1 MWGRTAAVSGVVKAM
16 WLPSNVIPP
25 DNRQKG
31 LPSGLPGLL
40 GIGIVLRGSVGSI
53 VYNNTT
59 GFFSVSHVFSE
70 IRGELKAIRPMDMKI
85 LGLRDKFLIS

>member
-1 MWGRTAAVSGVVKAM
+1 MSSVVKAM

-25 DNRQKG
+25 DNRQGG
-31 LPSGLPGLL
+31 LSSRLPALP

-70 IRGELKAIRPMDMKI
+70 IRGELKAIRPMDMK
-85 LGLRDKFLIS
+85 K